1 MLIRAVKIKAFR
13 LLLTIHIQ
21 PFFHFFTFAV
31 NLNLDAAAVLFAFS
45 IKGGE
50 LVNKLGKLVD
60 VHEVSVAIIENEGES
75 IGMGVLTEPPPN
87 ALESVATLAKTATHE
102 GRARS
107 LNGDV
112 HIVQFNIRT
121 HVIRSLVMSRALD
134 AVIFAKAPFLV
145 DAVVLGGGDFE
156 VLDIDVFHVFV
167 SLSFDV
173 LSIHYKTGF
182 VNYFFKIYNI

>member
-1 MLIRAVKIKAFR
+1 MLTRAVKIKAFR
-13 LLLTIHIQ
+13 LLLTVHIQ
-21 PFFHFFTFAV
+21 PFFHFLTFAV
-31 NLNLDAAAVLFAFS
+31 NLNLDAAAILFAFS

-50 LVNKLGKLVD
+50 LVNELGEFVD
-60 VHEVSVAIIENEGES
+60 VHEVSIAIVKDKGES

-87 ALESVATLAKTATHE
+87 AFESAATLAKTATHE

-121 HVIRSLVMSRALD
+121 YVVRSLVMSRALD
-134 AVIFAKAPFLV
+134 TVVIAKAPFLI

-167 SLSFDV
+167 FLSFDV

-182 VNYFFKIYNI
+182 VNYFFNCS